1 MSDAQPVSI
10 VRGADWVVCA
20 ERGVGVPEGIFGAVC
35 QSCGVES
42 PLFDDDS
49 LPVAV
54 WVLHHTAGEPE
65 HTRFLFR
72 EEKHWRVVRRPEV
85 GEGGGGGGR
94 ASPVAGFLDR
104 AAGPA
109 FVGLMCLLTA
119 LSGLLPALTTNHP

>member
-1 MSDAQPVSI
+1 MTDNQAISI
-10 VRGADWVVCA
+10 VRGADWVLCE
-20 ERGVGVPEGIFGAVC
+20 ERGAGAPEAIFGAEC
-35 QSCGVES
+35 ASCGEQS

-54 WVLHHTAGEPE
+54 WSLHHTAGNPE
-65 HTRFLFR
+65 HARFLFR
-72 EEKHWRVVRRPEV
+72 TEKHWRVVRRPEA
-85 GEGGGGGGR
+85 GEAGGGGGR

-119 LSGLLPALTTNHP
+119 LSGLLPVLTTH